1 MQDDVT
7 PRLELSELTAL
18 TSTSRSKWLFAI
30 NMFSLHA
37 EDLPP
42 NRLRLLTKAFM
53 LFSAIRLT
61 SVAALMSAGEAI
73 GGEASIRKAFG
84 RETLRRKAFCRETKA
99 RVCRINRFHF
109 NIQIEMVVCHKYFLP
124 SCGGL
129 ASESFAAAGE
139 SRMKSTD

>member
-1 MQDDVT
+1 MLSFAT
-7 PRLELSELTAL
+7 RL
-18 TSTSRSKWLFAI
+18 
-30 NMFSLHA
+30 
-37 EDLPP
+37 PG
-42 NRLRLLTKAFM
+42 
-53 LFSAIRLT
+53 
-61 SVAALMSAGEAI
+61 VAALMSASEAI

-84 RETLRRKAFCRETKA
+84 RETLRRKAVCRETKA

-109 NIQIEMVVCHKYFLP
+109 NIQIEIVVCHKYHLL